1 MKRREVLKGALGA
14 VVAGSAAGCGNDG
27 SGVAAEG
34 DHRGP
39 PLPAHDFGDAQPTP
53 TPTPVLSPEELLA
66 GIDTFVVLMMENRS
80 FDHFLGSLSL
90 AEGRAVKGLTGFESN
105 LSPEGEPISPFVL
118 DDFTPEDPPHGWDS
132 VHRQWNEGAMDN
144 FVKEHAGPS
153 QNQVMGYHTRGQL
166 PTIYQLADAFA
177 VCDAWHC
184 SVLGPT
190 WPNRYYL
197 HGGTSMGKTSNDPV
211 VGFTSIFNLLKDANV
226 PSRTYFHDLPF
237 QGGYFNFDNLSPV
250 EQFFQ
255 DAASGTLP
263 AFTMLEPKFSGADA
277 NDDHPDHD
285 VQLGQALIASVYSA
299 LTASPQWGRCLFVV
313 TYDEHGG
320 FFDHVP
326 PPPADDERAEF
337 RRHGIRVPAIVA
349 GPMVKAGA
357 TVSHLLEHTSV
368 LATLGKRFGI
378 PPVNQRVAA
387 ANDLSVCIDPAIAAG
402 LIQPMSAPRIA
413 PVTVSLS
420 KLAAKMARPF
430 PRNQPELQDLADRRE
445 LPRHLDRR
453 RDGAEVT
460 RRVLE
465 AGRRVGGVRLVR

>member
-14 VVAGSAAGCGNDG
+14 VVAGTAAGCGESA
-27 SGVAAEG
+27 SGVAG
-34 DHRGP
+34 DGSDRRDP
-39 PLPAHDFGDAQPTP
+39 PLPRDPGDVQPTP
-53 TPTPVLSPEELLA
+53 TPPLLSPQELLA
-66 GIDTFVVLMMENRS
+66 GIDTFVVLVMENRS
-80 FDHFLGSLSL
+80 FDHFLGSLLL
-90 AEGRAVKGLTGFESN
+90 AEGRPLKGLTGLESN
-105 LSPEGEPISPFVL
+105 LSPEGEAIHPFVL

-132 VHRQWNEGAMDN
+132 THRQWNEGAMDN

-153 QNQVMGYHTRGQL
+153 QHQVMGYHTRGQL
-166 PTIYQLADAFA
+166 PSIYQLADAFT

-190 WPNRYYL
+190 WPNRFYL

-211 VGFTSIFNLLKDANV
+211 VGFTSIFDLLKDANV
-226 PSRTYFHDLPF
+226 PHRTYFHDLPF
-237 QGGYFNFDNLSPV
+237 QGGYFNFDNLSPI

-255 DAASGTLP
+255 DAQSGTLP

-285 VQLGQALIASVYSA
+285 VQLGQALLASVYAAIS
-299 LTASPQWGRCLFVV
+299 ASPQWSRTLFVV

-326 PPPADDERAEF
+326 PPPADDEREEF

-357 TVSHLLEHTSV
+357 TVSSLLEHTSI
-368 LATLGKRFGI
+368 LATMGTRFGI
-378 PPVNQRVAA
+378 APVNQRVAA
-387 ANDLSVCIDPAIAAG
+387 ANDLSVCIDPLLAAG
-402 LIQPMSAPRIA
+402 LVTPRSARRIA

-420 KLAAKMARPF
+420 KLAAKMARPH
-430 PRNQPELQDLADRRE
+430 PRNHPELQDLADRGE

-453 RDGAEVT
+453 AIGPDVT

-465 AGRRVGGVRLVR
+465 AGARLGAVRVIA